1 MSPLFLTPSLTQ
13 LCALPRSY
21 AALVAAAQALCLSVS
36 KTLTATNHPSVNT
49 IIPLNIPQRSGRSLQ
64 TFATKLGDDEEILD
78 TIRLSL
84 VAFCS
89 VFKLQVCALR
99 EVSLITRTRM
109 LELTAAPCTVCTAR
123 LVQRACLL
131 GARRVFYFRF

>member
-1 MSPLFLTPSLTQ
+1 MSHVPTIPHALTDAALRATSLV
-13 LCALPRSY
+13 CRSRRRRAGALPLGVQDTHSDKSPERQHNHTAKHT
-21 AALVAAAQALCLSVS
+21 AAFR
-36 KTLTATNHPSVNT
+36 T
-49 IIPLNIPQRSGRSLQ
+49 LQ

-123 LVQRACLL
+123 LVQRACRKL
-131 GARRVFYFRF
+131 GRVG